1 MTAAAVN
8 RDRASTNQPIFS
20 TSPVETATTSPAAT
34 RRVSAEPSV
43 AALRASS
50 CWTRAA
56 AVIQLV
62 TAARC
67 RNVSP
72 SALVAQASAISPP
85 ASASRPPERSTAAW
99 TAAPTQN
106 GSAATETKCSR
117 PQASDVSCPDSWLR
131 KSHHRNR
138 GPERASG
145 TPGRDTEGLGSA

>member
-1 MTAAAVN
+1 MTTTMVTAAAVN

-34 RRVSAEPSV
+34 RRVSAEPST
-43 AALRASS
+43 AALRPSN
-50 CWTRAA
+50 CCTRAA
-56 AVIQLV
+56 VVIQLV

-67 RNVSP
+67 RKVSP
-72 SALVAQASAISPP
+72 AATPAPASASSPP
-85 ASASRPPERSTAAW
+85 ASASRPPERSTAAC

-106 GSAATETKCSR
+106 GSEATEAKCSR
-117 PQASDVSCPDSWLR
+117 PQASALSCPPSWLR

-145 TPGRDTEGLGSA
+145 APGSG